1 MMAKGRT
8 TMPAPSENK
17 FDNAAAYELFVGRW
31 SRKVAKQFVDW
42 LTVPAQQVWLDVGS
56 GTGIL
61 STAILQQA
69 NPAKII
75 GVDTSQAFIELAQ
88 GNIKD
93 PRAQFQLGDAVDLH
107 VDINFDVAAAGLV
120 LNFVASPQK
129 AVANMSRL
137 VKTGGLVAAYVWDY
151 ADKMEMMRHFWKA
164 AITIDPSAAELDSG
178 KLFTICR
185 PDNLKA
191 LFEGEGLHAVE
202 VIAIDIQTVF
212 KDFDDYWQPFVEAQG
227 SVSKYLR
234 GVKPETKEAIRGQL
248 LKQLPIGNDGTIEL
262 MARAWA
268 VKGLTH

>member
-1 MMAKGRT
+1 
-8 TMPAPSENK
+8 MPSPSENK

-31 SRKVAKQFVDW
+31 SRKVAKEFVDW
-42 LTVPAQQVWLDVGS
+42 LAVPAQQVWLDVGS

-61 STAILQQA
+61 SNAILQQA

-107 VDINFDVAAAGLV
+107 VDINFDVAVAGLV
-120 LNFVASPQK
+120 LNFVASPQQ

-185 PDNLKA
+185 PDNLKS
-191 LFEGEGLHAVE
+191 LFEGEGLKGVE
-202 VIAIDIQTVF
+202 VNSIDIQAVF
-212 KDFDDYWQPFVEAQG
+212 KDFDDYWQPFIEAQG

-234 GVKPETKEAIRGQL
+234 GLDHETLDAISDQL
-248 LKQLPIGNDGTIEL
+248 QKQLPIEQDGSIPL
-262 MARAWA
+262 VARAWA
-268 VKGLTH
+268 VKGVK